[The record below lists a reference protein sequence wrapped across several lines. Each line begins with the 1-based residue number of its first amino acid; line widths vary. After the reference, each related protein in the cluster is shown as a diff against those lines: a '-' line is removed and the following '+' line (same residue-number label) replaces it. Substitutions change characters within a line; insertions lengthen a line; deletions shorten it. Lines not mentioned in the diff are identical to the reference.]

1 MFEIEIEQLKCFDE
15 TQTIVSELSDG
26 KSSHLKIFKSA
37 EEINEKMFKELSKL
51 TLDKLKDKCK
61 IFGIQVKAK
70 KQNFLDY

>member
-1 MFEIEIEQLKCFDE
+1 MFEIETEQLKCFDE

-26 KSSHLKIFKSA
+26 KSCQIKIFKSL

-61 IFGIQVKAK
+61 IFEIQKSK
-70 KQNFLDY
+70 KQKLLDY